1 MTDVPAPAS
10 AAGRPDLAALTG
22 LQQMQALQSGA
33 FPYQGIGHTLGFRL
47 VEVAEGRVVFAGAP
61 GPEVY
66 NPLGQVHG
74 GYAATLLDSACGCA
88 VHTRIQPGQGYTTLE
103 IKVAYHRAMS
113 ADTGEVRA
121 VGVVAHLGRRT
132 AYAEAKLTDA
142 AGKLVASATSTLMIL

>member
-1 MTDVPAPAS
+1 MTDVSAPATPNPR
-10 AAGRPDLAALTG
+10 AMTG
-22 LQQMQALQSGA
+22 LEQMRALQSGA
-33 FPYQGIGHTLGFRL
+33 RTYRGIGHTLGFRL
-47 VEVAEGRVVFAGAP
+47 LEVDEGRVVFAGAP

-88 VHTRIQPGQGYTTLE
+88 VHTRLQPGQGYTTLE
-103 IKVAYHRAMS
+103 IKVAYHRGMS

-121 VGVVAHLGRRT
+121 EGVVTHLGRRT